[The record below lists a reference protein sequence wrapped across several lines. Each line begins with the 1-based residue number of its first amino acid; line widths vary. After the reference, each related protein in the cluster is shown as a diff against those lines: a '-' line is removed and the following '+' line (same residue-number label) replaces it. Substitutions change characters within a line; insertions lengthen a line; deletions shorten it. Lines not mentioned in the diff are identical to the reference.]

1 MPAASRARR
10 YEDAPNPADFREAVR
25 SLLLAGVIA
34 PALVPDLLGNLSTA
48 TARCE
53 AAIAAALGPV
63 DAQIAAISHPDAR
76 TGVAVSLVVSA
87 MASKDERLALVL
99 REAHFALVRQGPAVL
114 PLTALIHE
122 FNQRSS
128 LLHVVAPSDSLE
140 GVIGWGALSGLA
152 PDAANP
158 ATLHAV
164 SDSVYSA
171 APAIYTI
178 DASRQPAQITAKTI
192 ITRDGSPAEKLDLEG
207 IVADGAGGFW
217 LASEGNSEKEVPH
230 AVLHVDASGAITQEF
245 GLPETLM
252 AQEKRFG
259 FEGIALIDG
268 KLWLAVQREWGDDP
282 EGQVKLLQLD
292 PASGEWAGVRY
303 PLDKGEGW
311 VGLSELAV
319 HGDHLYLIER
329 DNLIGDAAKLKA
341 VTRVALADLNPAPLD
356 GELPLVSKET
366 VRDLIPD
373 LKGWNGYVQDKVEGM
388 AITEDGTVWMV
399 TDNDGVDDASGET
412 FFWSFKLD

>member
-1 MPAASRARR
+1 
-10 YEDAPNPADFREAVR
+10 
-25 SLLLAGVIA
+25 
-34 PALVPDLLGNLSTA
+34 
-48 TARCE
+48 
-53 AAIAAALGPV
+53 
-63 DAQIAAISHPDAR
+63 
-76 TGVAVSLVVSA
+76 
-87 MASKDERLALVL
+87 
-99 REAHFALVRQGPAVL
+99 
-114 PLTALIHE
+114 
-122 FNQRSS
+122 
-128 LLHVVAPSDSLE
+128 
-140 GVIGWGALSGLA
+140 
-152 PDAANP
+152 
-158 ATLHAV
+158 
-164 SDSVYSA
+164 
-171 APAIYTI
+171 
-178 DASRQPAQITAKTI
+178 
-192 ITRDGSPAEKLDLEG
+192 
-207 IVADGAGGFW
+207 
-217 LASEGNSEKEVPH
+217 
-230 AVLHVDASGAITQEF
+230 
-245 GLPETLM
+245 M

-412 FFWSFKLD
+412 FFWSFTLD